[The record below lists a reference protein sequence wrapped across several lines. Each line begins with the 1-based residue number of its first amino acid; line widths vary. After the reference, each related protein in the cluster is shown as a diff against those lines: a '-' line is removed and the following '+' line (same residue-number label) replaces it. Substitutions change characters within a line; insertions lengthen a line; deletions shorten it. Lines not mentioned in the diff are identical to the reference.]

1 MDRTYVIGVVLVAI
15 SAVVWSSAGI
25 FTRGVSADAW
35 SVIFWCGIAAT
46 GFTLAYLALRGALV
60 SEVRSFNGPMLLV
73 IVLGAS
79 GTAAFIPAF
88 KLSSVANVA
97 LIWATAPFMTA
108 GLSWLFL
115 REAPSRRVVI
125 ASFATLFGVRIVA
138 KGSLQSGLWIGD
150 LLAFWMTLMMS
161 ASFVVYR
168 RWPETPAALPLA
180 LSAAVLVPIA
190 WMFTDVMA
198 VVTHERWI
206 ITAFGAVFATAS
218 MLMMEGA
225 RRIPSAEVA
234 LISALETPVA
244 VLLGF
249 VILAEAPPAVTI
261 LGGAI
266 IMGAVIWSQWRGLQ
280 R

>member
-1 MDRTYVIGVVLVAI
+1 MDRTYVIGVILVTI

-35 SVIFWCGIAAT
+35 SVIFWRGIAAT
-46 GFTLAYLALRGALV
+46 GFTLAYMALRGV
-60 SEVRSFNGPMLLV
+60 LLAEFRGLNKPTV
-73 IVLGAS
+73 LAIVLMAS

-97 LIWATAPFMTA
+97 LIRATAPFVTA

-115 REAPSRRVVI
+115 REAPSRRVLI
-125 ASFATLFGVRIVA
+125 ASFATLFGVGIVA
-138 KGSLQSGLWIGD
+138 KGSVQSGLWIGD
-150 LLAFWMTLMMS
+150 LLAFWMALMMS

-168 RWPETPAALPLA
+168 RWPKTPAALPSA
-180 LSAAVLVPIA
+180 VSAAVLVPIA
-190 WMFTDVMA
+190 WFLTDAMA
-198 VVTHERWI
+198 VVPHERWI

-218 MLMMEGA
+218 VLMMEGA

-249 VILAEAPPAVTI
+249 VILAETPPMITVI
-261 LGGAI
+261 GGMI
-266 IMGAVIWSQWRGLQ
+266 IMAAVIWSQWRGVT